1 MTEHQEWGL
10 IEKCKSGDVAA
21 YTELVKRY
29 QRAVYNCTFRILN
42 NREDA
47 ADATQTAFLRLYERI
62 GSFDSNRSF
71 FSWIYRIAINVAIDQ
86 RRRIRPA
93 DSIQEDRIESI
104 LDDPEENLEK
114 SESKKDVQSALM
126 KLSFDARIVLILRHY
141 SEFSYKQMS
150 DVLEIPEKTVRSRL
164 YSSRQQLKDLLQ
176 ETREPT

>member
-1 MTEHQEWGL
+1 MIEHHEWGL

-29 QRAVYNCTFRILN
+29 QRAVYNCTLRILN
-42 NREDA
+42 NPEDA

-86 RRRIRPA
+86 RRRLKPA
-93 DSIQEDRIESI
+93 ESIQEDKIQSI
-104 LDDPEENLEK
+104 VDDPQ
-114 SESKKDVQSALM
+114 ESLQKAESRKDIQSALM
-126 KLSFDARIVLILRHY
+126 QLSFDARIVLILRHY

-164 YSSRQQLKDLLQ
+164 YSARQQLKDLLQ
-176 ETREPT
+176 ESREPL